1 MNPSAAL
8 SMRSESA
15 HVLSQPWLFFYESDY
30 TQICRRLSKALIR
43 WITKHCSSFA
53 KIPRRFLLR
62 PRDGARD
69 LARRPRD
76 PGPAHIGRKR
86 RNRTFSAHE
95 REIGSIKEW
104 TSPKRNTSFQVCFR
118 LSLSLP
124 HEVLGYY
131 SVLLRTMLYYKVL
144 LCIVK

>member
-1 MNPSAAL
+1 MPPIVKSANKVDHETL
-8 SMRSESA
+8 
-15 HVLSQPWLFFYESDY
+15 
-30 TQICRRLSKALIR
+30 LIIR
-43 WITKHCSSFA
+43 

-95 REIGSIKEW
+95 REIGSTKE
-104 TSPKRNTSFQVCFR
+104 
-118 LSLSLP
+118 
-124 HEVLGYY
+124 
-131 SVLLRTMLYYKVL
+131 
-144 LCIVK
+144 